1 VTADQVASKEEI
13 MTARAIFPH
22 FFFLATFAA
31 FMFHSRQVHAA
42 DTAAVL
48 GNGVAINELLID
60 PNSTETNFDTD
71 QSGSA
76 EATDEFVELFNLS
89 STSVDISGWELWDSG
104 NSKWFTFP
112 GVPDDGTTIL
122 ADGAYA
128 VVVIGVQ
135 TGGTLPV
142 MTNPASIVFDA
153 GKGSAIFNN
162 GGDNLVLYDPGED
175 EYIQILFNGDAA
187 DDPTTTYTDFS
198 DTAVR
203 IDMVEDW
210 GSDQDGKSLTR
221 YPSGDTN
228 VVVHDAI
235 PGGGNASPTAITLKR
250 IEISKPAY
258 YPGFLIGILATV
270 LWAVVRVVVSR
281 RPEDHSG

>member
-1 VTADQVASKEEI
+1 
-13 MTARAIFPH
+13 MTARAIFAH
-22 FFFLATFAA
+22 FFVIVSFVVFI
-31 FMFHSRQVHAA
+31 FHSEQVHAA
-42 DTAAVL
+42 DTGAVL

-71 QSGSA
+71 QSGSP
-76 EATDEFVELFNLS
+76 EDTDEFVELFNLS
-89 STSVDISGWELWDSG
+89 STAVDISGWELWDYG

-112 GVPDDGTTIL
+112 GAPDSSTTML
-122 ADGAYA
+122 AAGAYA
-128 VVVIGVQ
+128 VVVVGVQ
-135 TGGTLPV
+135 SGGTLPV

-162 GGDNLVLYDPGED
+162 GGDNLVLYDPGAD
-175 EYIQILFNGDAA
+175 RYIQILYNGDAV
-187 DDPTTTYTDFS
+187 DDPTSTYTDFP

-203 IDMVEDW
+203 VEMVEDW
-210 GSDQDGKSLTR
+210 GSDEDGKSLTR

-250 IEISKPAY
+250 LEISKPAY
-258 YPGFLIGILATV
+258 YPGFLIGILAAV
-270 LWAVVRVVVSR
+270 LWAVVRIIAVR
-281 RPEDHSG
+281 NPEEHRGG

>member
-1 VTADQVASKEEI
+1 

-22 FFFLATFAA
+22 FFVLLSFAA
-31 FMFHSRQVHAA
+31 FTFHSGQVHAA
-42 DTAAVL
+42 DTATVL

-60 PNSTETNFDTD
+60 PNSAETNFDTD

-76 EATDEFVELFNLS
+76 EDTDEFVELFNLS
-89 STSVDISGWELWDSG
+89 STAVDISGWELWDSG
-104 NSKWFTFP
+104 NSIWFTFP
-112 GVPDDGTTIL
+112 GVQDDGTTIL
-122 ADGAYA
+122 AAGAYA
-128 VVVIGVQ
+128 VVVVGVQ

-142 MTNPASIVFDA
+142 MTNPASIAFDA

-162 GGDNLVLYDPGED
+162 GGDNLVLYDPGEN
-175 EYIQILFNGDAA
+175 EYIQILYNGDAA
-187 DDPTTTYTDFS
+187 DDPTSTYTGFPG
-198 DTAVR
+198 TAVR
-203 IDMVEDW
+203 VETVEDW

-235 PGGGNASPTAITLKR
+235 PGAGNASPTVITLNR
-250 IEISKPAY
+250 LEISKPGQH
-258 YPGFLIGILATV
+258 PGFLIGIFAAV
-270 LWAVVRVVVSR
+270 LWVVVRIVVDR